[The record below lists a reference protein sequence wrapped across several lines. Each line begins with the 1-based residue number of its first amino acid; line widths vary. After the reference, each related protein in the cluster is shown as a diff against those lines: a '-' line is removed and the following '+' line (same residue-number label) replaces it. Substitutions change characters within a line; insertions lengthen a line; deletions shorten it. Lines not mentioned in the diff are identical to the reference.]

1 VRRVGLHG
9 LDVLDR
15 VGLILRIATPL
26 AALGEMVGW
35 RCFYTAMAIWPE
47 HITFLDEDV
56 VYASSWPA
64 SLRGSR
70 RSISV

>member
-1 VRRVGLHG
+1 MGRVGLHG

-56 VYASSWPA
+56 V
-64 SLRGSR
+64 
-70 RSISV
+70 